1 MALTRWRRQAPAR
14 SQELIFLD
22 TDDDLGTVRAKLESS
37 PADEIFLVVPRRAAT
52 LRTPLEYRI
61 LARMAHELST
71 DVAIVSGD
79 GNRRHLARQEGF
91 RTRRSYRGV
100 RHLAEAAGA
109 PRSWRIGVPDW
120 LPLPSLTA
128 LLVLGALAALVAA
141 ALLVALPIM
150 RVSVTPASETVR
162 RDVEIVVD
170 PTQRTADPARGVLP
184 GEALQYR
191 FEVSGSVP
199 TSGERNV
206 GSDAARGE
214 VVFANNTGSP
224 VTLPARAPI
233 VARNGARFLTDAEV
247 RVPPYNY
254 NTRAGVTAEQKGTAG
269 NIGANQVA
277 NTDPPIPGLTVSNP
291 RPMTGGSDRPGK
303 VVAAAD
309 QARLKEQLLQRARE
323 QALAEFQA
331 RGGAAK
337 SVPSETLQIRVE
349 NENYQPSVE
358 AEAVQLS
365 GSIAASATAVAWDNQ
380 ALNTLVQRMILGGFG
395 SEYELPLDLLRLP
408 PPEVL
413 EFQNQRAKVRLRAE
427 ALVVRSVDPD
437 PIEERLRGKSSNEA
451 RGLLESFPGL
461 AGTPRVEISPNWA
474 PRAYRIEIQVAAP
487 K

>member
-22 TDDDLGTVRAKLESS
+22 IDDDLGTVRAKLESS

-71 DVAIVSGD
+71 DVTIVSGD
-79 GNRRHLARQEGF
+79 ANRRYLARQEGF

-109 PRSWRIGVPDW
+109 PRSWSIGLPDW
-120 LPLPSLTA
+120 VPLPSITA
-128 LLVLGALAALVAA
+128 LLVLGALAALLAA
-141 ALLVALPIM
+141 VVLVALPIM
-150 RVSVTPASETVR
+150 RVTVTPSSEMVQ
-162 RDVEIVVD
+162 RDLEIVVD
-170 PTQRTADPARGVLP
+170 ASQRTADPSRGVLP

-206 GSDAARGE
+206 GSDPARGE
-214 VVFANNTGSP
+214 VVFANNTGNAI
-224 VTLPARAPI
+224 TLPARAPI
-233 VARNGARFLTDAEV
+233 VARNGVRFLTDSEV

-254 NTRAGVTAEQKGTAG
+254 STRAGVTAEQKGTAG
-269 NIGANQVA
+269 NIPANQIA
-277 NTDPPIPGLTVSNP
+277 NVDPPIPGLTVSNP
-291 RPMTGGSDRPGK
+291 RPMTGGADRPGK
-303 VVAAAD
+303 VVAPDD
-309 QARLKEQLLQRARE
+309 QAKLKEQLLQRARE
-323 QALAEFQA
+323 QAMAEFQA

-337 SVPSETLQIRVE
+337 SVPADTLQIRVE
-349 NENYQPSVE
+349 NENYQPAVE

-365 GSIAASATAVAWDNQ
+365 GSMGVSATALAWENQ

-395 SEYELPLDLLRLP
+395 PEYELPLNLLRLP

-413 EFQNQRAKVRLRAE
+413 DVQGQRLKVRVRAE
-427 ALVVRSVDPD
+427 ATVVRSVDPD
-437 PIEERLRGKSSNEA
+437 PIEDRLRGKSHGEA
-451 RGLLESFPGL
+451 RATLESLPGL
-461 AGTPRVEISPNWA
+461 AGTPRVEISPSWA
-474 PRAYRIEIQVAAP
+474 PRAYRIEVQVSSP